1 MLYRFKLYINKGA
14 QRCQLSLSY
23 FVSEVAMAF
32 IIYLPTLPYN
42 ILFTERRGLSSRL
55 SRNLQLPYT
64 VPTNKFFKTL
74 LNYTFSDMAY
84 VFGRAFGN
92 SSLFI
97 HCLCFSNRSYHIR
110 QFSMTA

>member
-32 IIYLPTLPYN
+32 IIYLPTLRYN

-55 SRNLQLPYT
+55 SRNLSILCR
-64 VPTNKFFKTL
+64 PTTSLKRCSTIHFLIWHMYLGVHSVILHYLFII
-74 LNYTFSDMAY
+74 Y
-84 VFGRAFGN
+84 VFQTVRIISGSF
-92 SSLFI
+92 L
-97 HCLCFSNRSYHIR
+97 
-110 QFSMTA
+110 

>member
-32 IIYLPTLPYN
+32 IIYLPTLRYN

-55 SRNLQLPYT
+55 SRNLQLPILCR
-64 VPTNKFFKTL
+64 PTSSLKRCSTIHFLIWHMYLGVHSVILHYLFII
-74 LNYTFSDMAY
+74 Y
-84 VFGRAFGN
+84 VFQTVRIISGSF
-92 SSLFI
+92 L
-97 HCLCFSNRSYHIR
+97 
-110 QFSMTA
+110 